1 VNKYTIILDLNRLL
15 RAGLVGATVLVLT
28 ACGVFSD
35 DPATQA
41 LQHIRGFV
49 AMPELEYQLARKD
62 IALREQASIDYMRAM
77 RVQNTKLSFD
87 IEDMRRPGAKQREVT
102 VSVSEKRGAGV
113 SHERAR
119 FRIRV
124 EQNAD
129 GIWQVTSFE
138 LAE

>member
-1 VNKYTIILDLNRLL
+1 ML
-15 RAGLVGATVLVLT
+15 RVGLVGLTVLVLT

-41 LQHIRGFV
+41 LQHIRGLV
-49 AMPELEYQLARKD
+49 AMPELEYQLKRKD

-77 RVQNTKLSFD
+77 RVQNAKLFFD

-102 VSVSEKRGAGV
+102 VSVSEKRGTGG
-113 SHERAR
+113 SHGRAR

-129 GIWQVTSFE
+129 GIWQVVSFQLVE
-138 LAE
+138 